1 MEFTCVIN
9 NKVDKLKNF
18 CYNKIN
24 EIKGGFEMAKVAFS
38 TLKLKQNKDVKT
50 FKFADKEIEV
60 LQYLPA
66 SDKYDLIMST
76 LQECYVD
83 NVYNEFLKEVYFNL
97 NIVFMYTNLTFTD
110 KQKEDMTELYDI
122 LDSNEF
128 FNMVIEN
135 IPKEEYEFLVLSM
148 EEIQT
153 AMERYEQSI
162 AGALAKGFNVLPQ
175 AVEATMTA
183 MKDFD
188 INQYK
193 EVVNFAQAIGMKNE

>member
-1 MEFTCVIN
+1 
-9 NKVDKLKNF
+9 
-18 CYNKIN
+18 
-24 EIKGGFEMAKVAFS
+24 MAKVAFS
-38 TLKLKQNKDVKT
+38 TLKLKQNKNVKT

-110 KQKEDMTELYDI
+110 KQREDMTELYDL
-122 LDSNEF
+122 LDGNDF
-128 FNMVIEN
+128 FNKVIEN
-135 IPKEEYEFLVLSM
+135 IPDEEYKFLVDTM
-148 EEIQT
+148 DNIQF
-153 AMERYEQSI
+153 ALERYEQSI

>member
-1 MEFTCVIN
+1 
-9 NKVDKLKNF
+9 
-18 CYNKIN
+18 
-24 EIKGGFEMAKVAFS
+24 MAKVAFS

-50 FKFADKEIEV
+50 FKFADKDIEV

-66 SDKYDLIMST
+66 SDKYDLIMGT
-76 LQECYVD
+76 LQECNVD
-83 NVYNEFLKEVYFNL
+83 NVFNEFLKEVYFNL
-97 NIVFMYTNLTFTD
+97 NLVFMYTNLTFTD

-122 LDSNEF
+122 LDSNGF

-153 AMERYEQSI
+153 AMERYDQSI

-175 AVEATMTA
+175 AVEATMSA
-183 MKDFD
+183 MKNFN
-188 INQYK
+188 INDYK
-193 EVVNFAQAIGMKNE
+193 EVVDFAKAVGMRE

>member
-1 MEFTCVIN
+1 
-9 NKVDKLKNF
+9 
-18 CYNKIN
+18 
-24 EIKGGFEMAKVAFS
+24 MAKVAFS

-76 LQECYVD
+76 LQECTVE
-83 NVYNEFLKEVYFNL
+83 NVFNEFLKEVYFNL
-97 NIVFMYTNLTFTD
+97 NLVFMYTNLTFTD
-110 KQKEDMTELYDI
+110 KQKENMTELYDI
-122 LDSNEF
+122 LDSNGF
-128 FNMVIEN
+128 FNQVIEN

-153 AMERYEQSI
+153 AMERYDQSI

-175 AVEATMTA
+175 AVEATMET
-183 MKDFD
+183 MKNFNIDD
-188 INQYK
+188 YK
-193 EVVNFAQAIGMKNE
+193 EVVDFAKAVGMRE

>member
-1 MEFTCVIN
+1 
-9 NKVDKLKNF
+9 
-18 CYNKIN
+18 
-24 EIKGGFEMAKVAFS
+24 MAKVAFS

-50 FKFADKEIEV
+50 FKFADKDIEV

-66 SDKYDLIMST
+66 SDKYDLIMGT
-76 LQECYVD
+76 LQECNVD
-83 NVYNEFLKEVYFNL
+83 NVFNEFLKEVYFNL
-97 NIVFMYTNLTFTD
+97 NLVFMYTNLTFTD

-122 LDSNEF
+122 LDSNGF

-153 AMERYEQSI
+153 AMERYDQSI

-193 EVVNFAQAIGMKNE
+193 EVINFAQAIGMKNE

>member
-1 MEFTCVIN
+1 
-9 NKVDKLKNF
+9 
-18 CYNKIN
+18 
-24 EIKGGFEMAKVAFS
+24 MAKVAFS

-66 SDKYDLIMST
+66 SDKYDLIMGT
-76 LQECYVD
+76 LQECNVD
-83 NVYNEFLKEVYFNL
+83 NVFNEFLKEVYFNL
-97 NIVFMYTNLTFTD
+97 NLVFMYTNLTFTD
-110 KQKEDMTELYDI
+110 KQKENMTELYDI
-122 LDSNEF
+122 LDSNGF
-128 FNMVIEN
+128 FNQVIEN

-175 AVEATMTA
+175 AVEATMET
-183 MKDFD
+183 MKNFNIDD
-188 INQYK
+188 YK
-193 EVVNFAQAIGMKNE
+193 EVVDFAKAVGMRE

>member
-1 MEFTCVIN
+1 
-9 NKVDKLKNF
+9 
-18 CYNKIN
+18 
-24 EIKGGFEMAKVAFS
+24 MAKVAFS
-38 TLKLKQNKDVKT
+38 TLKLKQNKNVKT

-76 LQECYVD
+76 LQESNVD
-83 NVYNEFLKEVYFNL
+83 NVFNEFLKEVYFNL
-97 NIVFMYTNLTFTD
+97 NLVFMYTNLTFTD

-122 LDSNEF
+122 LDSNGF

-153 AMERYEQSI
+153 AMERYDQSI

-175 AVEATMTA
+175 AVEATMST
-183 MKDFD
+183 MKNFN
-188 INQYK
+188 INDYK
-193 EVVNFAQAIGMKNE
+193 EVVDFAKAVGMRE